1 MRHRIVS
8 DIAALI
14 SSGELGE
21 GARLP
26 AERDLA
32 RRFGVSRVNLRE
44 GLRALQELGLVTTR
58 RGSGASIRP
67 RRDWS
72 LAALPGLLSA
82 RTGEPTPAEGLRPW
96 VVEALALRR
105 TFARGLPGQLAGR
118 LAAGS
123 LSAARRRAS
132 EAWAARSSAPAFVE
146 LDAAAL
152 RAAPEAAGAAAFAW
166 LWNDLTKVA
175 VALAGWLPNGL
186 PFPADYLARQDE
198 LWDALESGDA
208 ARSERL
214 VGTHLSRLDRGL
226 LVAFEGGGS
235 GASVP

>member
-1 MRHRIVS
+1 MSDRIVNEL
-8 DIAALI
+8 AGLI

-32 RRFGVSRVNLRE
+32 LRFGVSRVNLRE

-72 LAALPGLLSA
+72 LAALPGLLRA
-82 RTGEPTPAEGLRPW
+82 RTGEPRPAAALRPW
-96 VVEALALRR
+96 VIEALALRR
-105 TFARGLPGQLAGR
+105 TFARSLPSQLAGR
-118 LAAGS
+118 LATGA

-132 EAWAARSSAPAFVE
+132 EAWAAREAAPAFVE
-146 LDAAAL
+146 LDASAL
-152 RAAPEAAGAAAFAW
+152 RAAPEAAGAPACGW
-166 LWNDLTKVA
+166 LLNDLTRVA
-175 VALAGWLPNGL
+175 VSLAAWLPGAL
-186 PFPADYLARQDE
+186 PYPADYLARQDE

-208 ARSERL
+208 ARAERL

-226 LVAFEGGGS
+226 LAAFDDGGAG
-235 GASVP
+235 GP